1 MAIVVSLSKVV
12 DELEIQNDQM
22 TSFLDKD
29 TGEFYTVTAEDSSVI
44 EGEEEV
50 NWDDLPD
57 WQRKYLQETK
67 AAFDKD
73 EMIQLPT
80 QWDIHEYQIMED
92 FCNSLSDDRISNDL
106 LDAIRGSGAFR
117 RFKDE
122 IYRLRIEADWY
133 AFRKQAFK
141 EIAIGWLEE
150 NEIDYKRE

>member
-1 MAIVVSLSKVV
+1 
-12 DELEIQNDQM
+12 M

-29 TGEFYTVTAEDSSVI
+29 TGEFYTVTAEDSPVI
-44 EGEEEV
+44 EGEDEV
-50 NWDDLPD
+50 NWDDWPD

-80 QWDIHEYQIMED
+80 QWDIHEYRIMED
-92 FCNSLSDDRISNDL
+92 FCYSLSDDRISNDL
-106 LDAIRGSGAFR
+106 LYAIRGSGAIR

-122 IYRLRIEADWY
+122 IYRLRIEEDWY
-133 AFRKQAFK
+133 AFCKQAFA
-141 EIAIGWLEE
+141 EIAIRWLEE